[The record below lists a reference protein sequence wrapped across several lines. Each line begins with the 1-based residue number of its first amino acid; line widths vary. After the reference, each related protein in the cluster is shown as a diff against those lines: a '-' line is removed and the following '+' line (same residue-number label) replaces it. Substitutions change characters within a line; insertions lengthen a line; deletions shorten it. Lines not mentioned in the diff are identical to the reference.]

1 MQSVEHFDIVNV
13 TIINYTHQVQ
23 LGITVQDITIKDDN
37 TTMPLTLWRQL
48 TQQNVQVGNIQQDYV
63 NNKKQYISSVMESVS
78 TI

>member
-1 MQSVEHFDIVNV
+1 M

-48 TQQNVQVGNIQQDYV
+48 TQQNVQVGNIYLMAFLG
-63 NNKKQYISSVMESVS
+63 KELR
-78 TI
+78 

>member
-37 TTMPLTLWRQL
+37 TTMPSTLWRQL